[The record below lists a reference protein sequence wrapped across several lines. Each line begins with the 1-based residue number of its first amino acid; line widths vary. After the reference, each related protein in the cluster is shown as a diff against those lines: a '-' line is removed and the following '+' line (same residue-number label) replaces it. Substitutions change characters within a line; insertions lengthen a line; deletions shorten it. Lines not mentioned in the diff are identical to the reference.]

1 MSSCVAKG
9 STSDVYVC
17 SPGFGL
23 LTSVSI
29 NWSQCWKLNGSKY
42 EYILVIFKTEEK
54 YVLVESF
61 ALKAL
66 RERKLLRWCA
76 VWLWLV
82 CFRYTYGKPVKGTV
96 TVTCLPVSYWKNKKN
111 ITKTLEV
118 GLSLVVLQNPRLCL
132 LL

>member
-1 MSSCVAKG
+1 MCSKG
-9 STSDVYVC
+9 QHFWRLCMFSRFWASDFSVNKLVSVLKTSWFKVW
-17 SPGFGL
+17 
-23 LTSVSI
+23 I
-29 NWSQCWKLNGSKY
+29 H
-42 EYILVIFKTEEK
+42 ILVIFKTEEK
-54 YVLVESF
+54 HVLVESF

-66 RERKLLRWCA
+66 REPKLLRWCA

-118 GLSLVVLQNPRLCL
+118 GLSLVVLQTPRLCL
-132 LL
+132 FL